1 MPYQKK
7 VEHQQKLST
16 NHKHMNYDKYQFVLD
31 WDELPEDFKEEKITE
46 YIEKSEKLECKEC
59 DGSGSTSIPASQ
71 EAGGSG
77 EVAPDPED
85 QDQRD
90 KAEDYIKAHFPIYF

>member
-1 MPYQKK
+1 
-7 VEHQQKLST
+7 
-16 NHKHMNYDKYQFVLD
+16 MNYDKYQFVLD

-59 DGSGSTSIPASQ
+59 DGTGSTSIPASQ
-71 EAGGSG
+71 EAGEIRDEEAQTCNHCGGSG

>member
-1 MPYQKK
+1 
-7 VEHQQKLST
+7 
-16 NHKHMNYDKYQFVLD
+16 MNYDKYQFVLD

-46 YIEKSEKLECKEC
+46 YIEKGEKRECEEC
-59 DGSGSTSIPASQ
+59 GGSCSTSIPASQ
-71 EAGGSG
+71 EAGEIRDEETQTCNHCGGSG
-77 EVAPDPED
+77 EVAPDPDD